1 MFTWPAK
8 EELSQQVTSIPTGE
22 DDLENDQTGPG
33 EMEDAVD
40 KNATGDREDGEESLP
55 RHGVTA
61 CGRCTGRMIYK
72 TSVNDQLYRSNL
84 TLLLVQLSL
93 S

>member
-1 MFTWPAK
+1 
-8 EELSQQVTSIPTGE
+8 
-22 DDLENDQTGPG
+22 
-33 EMEDAVD
+33 MEDAVD
-40 KNATGDREDGEESLP
+40 KNAPGDTEDREEGLP

-72 TSVNDQLYRSNL
+72 TSVNDQLYRANL